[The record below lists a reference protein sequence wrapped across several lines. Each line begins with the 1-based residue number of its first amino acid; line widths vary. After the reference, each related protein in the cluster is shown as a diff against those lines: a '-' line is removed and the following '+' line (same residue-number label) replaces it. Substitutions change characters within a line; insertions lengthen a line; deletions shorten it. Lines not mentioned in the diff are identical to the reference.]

1 MGKNIHLVLSL
12 SAALLLSA
20 CSKNSDPRM
29 GDANISV
36 SLSADGSSNEV
47 SISSKS
53 SGSISPEDFMFHI
66 ENAPLPGNAPDVVY
80 GPVRFSE
87 VPSVLR
93 YTAGA
98 YKLVAIHGGGVPMP
112 AFDSPI
118 YRAEQK
124 ITIASGEHRSVE
136 MLATLSTTKMSVTF
150 DETFPLTYADYSVD
164 IRTIEDEYL
173 TFSSTEARAGY
184 FTPGHIR
191 MRFNL
196 TTKEGK
202 QVTYS
207 PEGHITVTPTKAKEY
222 YKLKLSVRPGNNGNG
237 KINIITD
244 ETTEDK
250 TISIEIPAYMLPKAP
265 PLVTPT
271 GFESGV
277 PVSTHEGLFT
287 KHNVS
292 LLSTAGVKSVKLKT
306 TAPATLAAGWP
317 AEGIDLVG
325 LDQAGR
331 AMLRGLGL
339 KWSDE
344 LNSPDQAANL
354 TKATYV
360 DFGGITGHL
369 TTTANTTTDQDFTVE
384 VIDLFGQSSGVYTL
398 RLSVAPPIFS
408 LGATSPGN
416 VWATRAEFTT
426 TYTTENG
433 AKPTVQYKP
442 EGEGWITP
450 TVPNLE
456 IIDDNPEAGTLTYR
470 IKGLTVDKL
479 YSFRAVMGAHY
490 TEPFTQTTESPNQVP
505 NSDMEEW
512 NMWKYKKG
520 LGYEIPFYEP
530 WNSGASVKTWAT
542 NNPRTISYTVLS
554 NQYNCAPAVSYT
566 YTCHSGTKAAEI
578 RTVSG
583 SGSAV
588 NSAGV
593 GDNNGNRTRGRLFI
607 GDYSYPGGNGDNINY
622 GRPFDTRPLGFT
634 FYYQFMPYSTDE
646 FEAYI
651 EVKNGTTT
659 IATGT
664 YRSSSESREW
674 AKAEVSLNYQR
685 SDLKAT
691 SISISFVSTTASQPL
706 VQLNRSINYADMNN
720 GSWYAHYGSVLRIDD
735 LNLTY

>member
-1 MGKNIHLVLSL
+1 MGKNIHLVLGL
-12 SAALLLSA
+12 GVALLLSA
-20 CSKNSDPRM
+20 CSKNSDPRT

-53 SGSISPEDFMFHI
+53 SGSILPEDFMFHI
-66 ENAPLPGNAPDVVY
+66 ENAPLPGNAPEVVY

-98 YKLVAIHGGGVPMP
+98 YKLVAVHGGGAPMP
-112 AFDSPI
+112 AFESPI

-124 ITIASGEHRSVE
+124 ITIAGGEHRSVE

-173 TFSSTEARAGY
+173 TFGADESRAGY

-306 TAPATLAAGWP
+306 TSPVALAAGWP
-317 AEGIDLVG
+317 SEGVELVG
-325 LDQAGR
+325 LDQAAS

-360 DFGGITGHL
+360 DFGGITGRL

-384 VIDLFGQSSGVYTL
+384 VTDLFGQSSGIYTL

-408 LGATSPGN
+408 LGTTSPGN

-456 IIDDNPEAGTLTYR
+456 IIDDNQEAGTLTYR
-470 IKGLTVDKL
+470 IKGLTTDKL
-479 YSFRAVMGAHY
+479 YSFRAVMGVHS

-530 WNSGASVKTWAT
+530 WNSGASAKTWAT
-542 NNPRTISYTVLS
+542 NNPRTISYTVIT

-566 YTCHSGTKAAEI
+566 YTSHSGAKAAEI

-583 SGSAV
+583 SGSDV
-588 NSAGV
+588 NSKGV
-593 GDNNGNRTRGRLFI
+593 GNNGNRTRGRLFI

-622 GRPFDTRPLGFT
+622 GRPFDTRPIGFT

-664 YRSSSESREW
+664 YRSSSESGEW

>member
-1 MGKNIHLVLSL
+1 MRKNIHWVLSL

-20 CSKNSDPRM
+20 CSKNSDPRT

-53 SGSISPEDFMFHI
+53 SGSILPEDFMFHI

-98 YKLVAIHGGGVPMP
+98 YKLVAVHGGGAPMP
-112 AFDSPI
+112 AFESPI

-124 ITIASGEHRSVE
+124 ITIAGGEHRSVE

-173 TFSSTEARAGY
+173 TFGADESRAGY

-244 ETTEDK
+244 ETTQDK
-250 TISIEIPAYMLPKAP
+250 TVSIEIPAYMLPKAP

-306 TAPATLAAGWP
+306 TSPVTLAAGWP
-317 AEGIDLVG
+317 SEGVELVG
-325 LDQAGR
+325 LDQAAS

-433 AKPTVQYKP
+433 AKPSVQYKP

-542 NNPRTISYTVLS
+542 NNPRTISYTVIT

-566 YTCHSGTKAAEI
+566 YTSHSGAKAAEI

-583 SGSAV
+583 SGSDV
-588 NSAGV
+588 NSKGV
-593 GDNNGNRTRGRLFI
+593 GNNGNRTRGRLFI
-607 GDYSYPGGNGDNINY
+607 GDYSYPGGNGDNIND

-664 YRSSSESREW
+664 YRSSSESKEW